1 MGLLIARLS
10 LCFSSRNQKKRK
22 YFFQKRGVFRDFIRI
37 FALSFDT
44 ISTTNNSKPKK
55 IVGL

>member
-1 MGLLIARLS
+1 MSSLLSEIRKKKIFLPK
-10 LCFSSRNQKKRK
+10 SRR
-22 YFFQKRGVFRDFIRI
+22 FWASICI

>member
-1 MGLLIARLS
+1 MWMVFVRLS
-10 LCFSSRNQKKRK
+10 LSSSARNQKKENISSK
-22 YFFQKRGVFRDFIRI
+22 KGAFLDFIRI

-44 ISTTNNSKPKK
+44 ISTTNYSKPKK

>member
-1 MGLLIARLS
+1 MEMAFQLARSNLPKS
-10 LCFSSRNQKKRK
+10 EKRK

>member
-1 MGLLIARLS
+1 MSSLLSEIR
-10 LCFSSRNQKKRK
+10 KKK
-22 YFFQKRGVFRDFIRI
+22 IFLPKRGVFRDFIRI
-37 FALSFDT
+37 LALSFDT

>member
-1 MGLLIARLS
+1 MWMVFARLNLS
-10 LCFSSRNQKKRK
+10 PSSRNQKKENISSK
-22 YFFQKRGVFRDFIRI
+22 KGGVFRDFIRI
-37 FALSFDT
+37 LALSFDT